1 MSEKKAF
8 PSGTQKDK
16 ERKANGSE
24 SKHIKKTHRK
34 D

>member
-8 PSGTQKDK
+8 PSGTQKGK
-16 ERKANGSE
+16 ERKKNGSE
-24 SKHIKKTHRK
+24 SKEIKKTHRE